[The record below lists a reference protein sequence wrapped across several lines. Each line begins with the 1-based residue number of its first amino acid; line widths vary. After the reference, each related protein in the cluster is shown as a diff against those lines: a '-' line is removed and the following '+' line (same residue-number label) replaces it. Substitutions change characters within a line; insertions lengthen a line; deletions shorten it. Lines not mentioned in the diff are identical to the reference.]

1 MAFVLAEAKEILAR
15 TPSVV
20 RALLWDLSDAWAL
33 ANTEPDGWSP
43 FDVVGHLIHGEETD
57 WIPRLRIMLE
67 HGEARPFDP
76 FDREAQFELSKG
88 KTLRELIQ
96 RLAQSRADNLK
107 VLDELKLTAAQMN
120 LRGCHPA
127 LGPVTVEQL
136 LATWVTHDLTHV
148 VQISRV
154 MAKRYTETVGP
165 WKQYIGVLNR

>member
-1 MAFVLAEAKEILAR
+1 
-15 TPSVV
+15 
-20 RALLWDLSDAWAL
+20 
-33 ANTEPDGWSP
+33 
-43 FDVVGHLIHGEETD
+43 
-57 WIPRLRIMLE
+57 
-67 HGEARPFDP
+67 
-76 FDREAQFELSKG
+76 
-88 KTLRELIQ
+88 LIQ